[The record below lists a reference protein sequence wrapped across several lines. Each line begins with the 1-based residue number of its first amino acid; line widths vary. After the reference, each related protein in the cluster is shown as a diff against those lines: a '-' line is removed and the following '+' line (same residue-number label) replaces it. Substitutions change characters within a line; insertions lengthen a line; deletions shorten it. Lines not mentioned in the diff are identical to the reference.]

1 MDLDLQAT
9 ASGFARLV
17 GISQQAASKHASD
30 GNLRRDGSYAEWLR
44 DYCDHLRTHAAGRG
58 GEKQADLAAAK
69 TEEAQVK
76 AALGRLTYNEK
87 LGLLVLA
94 EEAAQAIT
102 NWAGYANRE
111 IRGAVE
117 RLRQALEKEHGITID
132 AATLSDVVEPAIE
145 RIGEFA
151 GDAAKGLTEGVE

>member
-1 MDLDLQAT
+1 M
-9 ASGFARLV
+9 
-17 GISQQAASKHASD
+17 
-30 GNLRRDGSYAEWLR
+30 
-44 DYCDHLRTHAAGRG
+44 
-58 GEKQADLAAAK
+58 
-69 TEEAQVK
+69 K